1 MGQLKDLESGGDRG
15 ETAKSPAEIP
25 VRGWWDIARRTVARS
40 ARNGILLVAA
50 GVTFY
55 GLLAIVP
62 AVAAFITFY
71 GLFFDP
77 GQIDDQVR
85 KVGSILPERAVG
97 IVRDQLDRV
106 AALTRRT
113 LGLTFFTT
121 TVISLWSALAA
132 VRAVIKGLNIAYQE
146 KETRSFLRLNGLAL
160 IFTFGAMAVLTV
172 VLAGLAVAPM
182 VLDAIGLGPFTT
194 TLAHI
199 VRWPILVGLVLF
211 AVTVLYRYA
220 PDRERPQW
228 RWITWG
234 SGAVAIGWFV
244 FSLLFTWYVSNIRN
258 YDETHGSLGAI
269 VIFMVWM
276 WLSTAIVLLG
286 AELNAEM
293 EQQTNRETAED
304 APENKKR

>member
-1 MGQLKDLESGGDRG
+1 MAKDDSLEGGDRG
-15 ETAKSPAEIP
+15 ETADSPAEIP
-25 VRGWWDIARRTVARS
+25 ARGWWDIARRTVTRS
-40 ARNGILLVAA
+40 AENGILLVAA

-77 GQIDDQVR
+77 GEIDNQLR
-85 KVGSILPERAVG
+85 KVSSILPERAMS
-97 IVRDQLDRV
+97 IVRDQLSRV
-106 AALTRRT
+106 AAETRRA
-113 LGLTFFTT
+113 LGVTFAVT
-121 TVISLWSALAA
+121 TVISLWSSLAA
-132 VRAVIKGLNIAYQE
+132 IRALIKGLNIAYQE
-146 KETRSFLRLNGLAL
+146 DETRSFLWLNGVAL
-160 IFTFGAMAVLTV
+160 IFMFGGMAILSV

-182 VLDAIGLGPFTT
+182 VLDALGLAPLTT
-194 TLAHI
+194 TLARI
-199 VRWPILVGLVLF
+199 VRWPLLIALVLL
-211 AVTVLYRYA
+211 AVTAVYRYG
-220 PDRERPQW
+220 PNRRRPQL

-234 SGAVAIGWFV
+234 SGAVAICWFM
-244 FSLLFTWYVSNIRN
+244 FSVLFTWYVSNIRN

-269 VIFMVWM
+269 IVFMVWM

-293 EQQTNRETAED
+293 EEQTNRETAED